1 MKTISDPTHLSSLG
15 KNCLVASSVTALR
28 RYVLTAFCKIKRCY
42 QAFLESI
49 TQWKPLSGIEDLKG
63 RIKKPGR
70 IRDGNWAQQPP
81 SQAESMYGYACSM
94 LLTLSLQI
102 SGCMRPAALKR
113 NQARE
118 VTRASPVSHF
128 RLPCGPEKWVDVRTY
143 HCLNRYLSF
152 AFSLRAYN
160 AVFRYSNTMTKK
172 VRLHCIGGR
181 SKLFFLEIVAST
193 SRLFSHLQRL
203 VLHNKRQSKIASAW
217 RGLNG
222 HGPSLLEIVA
232 HLIK

>member
-1 MKTISDPTHLSSLG
+1 
-15 KNCLVASSVTALR
+15 
-28 RYVLTAFCKIKRCY
+28 
-42 QAFLESI
+42 
-49 TQWKPLSGIEDLKG
+49 
-63 RIKKPGR
+63 
-70 IRDGNWAQQPP
+70 
-81 SQAESMYGYACSM
+81 MYGYACSM

-181 SKLFFLEIVAST
+181 SKLFFSRDCIFSRDCT
-193 SRLFSHLQRL
+193 SRLYSHLQRL
-203 VLHNKRQSKIASAW
+203 VLHNKRQSKIASA
-217 RGLNG
+217 
-222 HGPSLLEIVA
+222 
-232 HLIK
+232 